1 MDGWMDG
8 WMAATVTIINQ
19 PILAPIPSFLS
30 IGDLREKKKKKI
42 KERKEK
48 TWICTIM
55 MVAGQQLV
63 EMKVGIPFPVL
74 C

>member
-1 MDGWMDG
+1 MDGGDG
-8 WMAATVTIINQ
+8 YSINQ

-42 KERKEK
+42 NKGKEREK

>member
-30 IGDLREKKKKKI
+30 IGDLREKKKKKKKNKG
-42 KERKEK
+42 KERKNMDMHNYNDG
-48 TWICTIM
+48 CRPTIS
-55 MVAGQQLV
+55 
-63 EMKVGIPFPVL
+63 
-74 C
+74 

>member
-1 MDGWMDG
+1 MDG

-42 KERKEK
+42 NKGKERKNMDMHNYNDG
-48 TWICTIM
+48 CRPTIS
-55 MVAGQQLV
+55 
-63 EMKVGIPFPVL
+63 
-74 C
+74 